1 MDLGEEWIM
10 RAAEAL
16 VRMVAQVV
24 AWQTARLDQRDETDR
39 GDVPGWVLVTL
50 MSAILVSGLVVV
62 AGDELER
69 VLRDALNTVV
79 P

>member
-1 MDLGEEWIM
+1 M
-10 RAAEAL
+10 RAGEAL
-16 VRMVAQVV
+16 VLLTMRVV
-24 AWQTARLDQRDETDR
+24 GWQAARSARRDRTDR

>member
-1 MDLGEEWIM
+1 M
-10 RAAEAL
+10 RAGEAL
-16 VRMVAQVV
+16 VRMVAQIV
-24 AWQTARLDQRDETDR
+24 AWQTARLDRRDETDR

>member
-1 MDLGEEWIM
+1 M
-10 RAAEAL
+10 RAGEVCVRL
-16 VRMVAQVV
+16 VVQVI
-24 AWQTARLDQRDETDR
+24 AWQTARAEQRNRADG

>member
-1 MDLGEEWIM
+1 M

-69 VLRDALNTVV
+69 VLREALNTVV

>member
-1 MDLGEEWIM
+1 M
-10 RAAEAL
+10 RAGEAL
-16 VRMVAQVV
+16 VRMVAQIV
-24 AWQTARLDQRDETDR
+24 AWQTARLDQRDKTDR

>member
-1 MDLGEEWIM
+1 M
-10 RAAEAL
+10 RAGEAL
-16 VRMVAQVV
+16 VLLTMRVV